1 MAKVEI
7 EFILKNG
14 DKVKTSNE
22 AIIKQLKELGVQ
34 FNVVGEEAEASGKKV
49 QAASEGNAQALN
61 NEAAAVDNAAE
72 SYKDIL
78 SEYKANEKELKAL
91 AIAEQ
96 TGTERYKEL
105 QEKVSAAADALDD
118 AARQKRFNKSGA
130 DALIGSIGGL
140 ANGFQAAQGAIAL
153 FGGESENVQKALL
166 KVQGAM
172 ALAQG
177 IEGLKDAGDAFVALG
192 KNAVK
197 AFGSV
202 KAAIAGTGIGL
213 LLVAIPTLIAY
224 WDDLTAALNGTAA
237 AQEEFNKKQD
247 ETNKKFAGEL
257 SENLRKITTE
267 FEDYELTLRTI
278 SELAGK
284 DFGTGLFDPSNLKEF
299 IKFFPEAAK
308 LTGKETDYIDKA
320 NKIYQRRIQLKK
332 DEVTYQSNV
341 LKIQELN
348 LQVEK
353 NMKDT
358 EDARRVRN
366 DDLVETLN
374 DQFKSLMRQTSSL
387 RDINA
392 QLKTNIVTAQTGID
406 QDLKGIEDA
415 EKAKAQAEENRKKRE
430 AAAVTDARRRVEL
443 IDNELQKRLAALD
456 QQYSE
461 DKKKAKENFESL
473 RLLEQL
479 YLKNRQ
485 KILAEFSESYK
496 KETTQIYVELANMA
510 QGDYTLQEQLLVE
523 SNNRRLKDLI
533 TFQQQQ
539 LVFVKA
545 NNGDIAAEEAR
556 QANDRE
562 ALTKLGEELVL
573 KARRTAL
580 INGYKTLLEAEKS
593 LNKDRLEEIKKGN
606 GITEDLAKISLAVF
620 KLDNAE
626 RVRLEQ
632 TAIRAATES
641 DAKSILEKI
650 QNKDVEVSTLTEK
663 QKGLYD
669 EYQKLLK
676 ENEGDEQ
683 KTKDAIKAFNDKFT
697 ESEILR
703 VQKFY
708 KELTD
713 QREKDFINETAYNDK
728 VKALTEGNVDA
739 KLTDDNNYYT
749 QLNKIQKDYLND
761 YEGYIKEKE
770 KLDAD
775 YATKALQRELALV
788 DGKIA
793 AAEKDPTFDPVKL
806 RELKNEKLKI
816 EGEIATAT
824 INLNKKVTDNS
835 KTEAQKR
842 YDAFVKGF
850 QQFLSTLSE
859 VANAIDEFY
868 ALQEAKT
875 NAFYDNEVK
884 KNTDARDAEVNNYAL
899 TAEEKQNISDEYALK
914 ETALEEKRNEELK
927 KIRKKQADFDFG
939 VQLAQIAGNT
949 ALGIAQINANPAV
962 NLDISQ
968 TLRAILTGLIIASG
982 IAQTAAAIAAREQ
995 VKALGKGGI
1004 LDGPSHAAGGIMVGN
1019 TGISVEGGEAVIN
1032 KKSTAMYGA
1041 LLSAINVAGGGNALT
1056 PNFSGGMAL
1065 GGQMMFNPNSIT
1077 QAIQQGIQNGT
1088 NLTKA
1093 YILSSDVQSDAIKTS
1108 RIKRQTT
1115 Y

>member
-34 FNVVGEEAEASGKKV
+34 FNVVGEEAEESGKKV
-49 QAASEGNAQALN
+49 KAASEGNTQALDK
-61 NEAAAVDNAAE
+61 EADAVDNAAK

-96 TGTERYKEL
+96 TGTARYKEL
-105 QEKVSAAADALDD
+105 QESVAAAADALDD

-140 ANGFQAAQGAIAL
+140 ANGFAAAQGAIAL

-177 IEGLKDAGDAFVALG
+177 IEGLKDAGDAFTALG

-213 LLVAIPTLIAY
+213 LIVGLPLLIGY
-224 WDDLTAALNGTAA
+224 WDELTAALNGTAA
-237 AQEEFNKKQD
+237 AQEEFNKKQS
-247 ETNKKFAGEL
+247 ETNKKFADEL
-257 SENLRKITTE
+257 SVNLQKVIND
-267 FEDYELTLRTI
+267 FDDYELTLRKV
-278 SELAGK
+278 SEAAGK
-284 DFGTGLFDPSNLKEF
+284 GDGLFDPANLKEF
-299 IKFFPEAAK
+299 IKYFPEAAK

-320 NKIYQRRIQLKK
+320 NKIYQRRIELKK
-332 DEVTYQSNV
+332 DEVKYQTNIN
-341 LKIQELN
+341 KITELTAQYN
-348 LQVEK
+348 QI
-353 NMKDT
+353 MKDT
-358 EDARRVRN
+358 DEARRVGN
-366 DDLVETLN
+366 KALVTELN
-374 DQFKSLMRQTSSL
+374 NQFDSVLRQIGGL
-387 RDINA
+387 RDTNA
-392 QLKTNIVTAQTGID
+392 QLKTNIVTAQNGID
-406 QDLKGIEDA
+406 ADLKGIEDA
-415 EKAKAQAEENRKKRE
+415 EKAKTKAEDDRKKRE
-430 AAAVTDARRRVEL
+430 AAAITDARRRIEL
-443 IDNELQKRLAALD
+443 IDNELQKKLAALD

-461 DKKKAKENFESL
+461 DKKKAKENFENL
-473 RLLEQL
+473 KVLEQL

-485 KILAEFSESYK
+485 KILADFSESYK
-496 KETTQIYVELANMA
+496 KETSQIYVELAAMA

-523 SNNRRLKDLI
+523 SNSKRLKELV

-539 LVFVKA
+539 LVFIKA
-545 NNGDIAAEEAR
+545 NGGDVVAEEAR
-556 QANDRE
+556 QAKDRE
-562 ALTKLGEELVL
+562 ALSKLGEELIL
-573 KARRTAL
+573 KARKNAL
-580 INGYKTLLEAEKS
+580 INGYKTLLDAEKS
-593 LNKDRLEEIKKGN
+593 LNKDRLDEIKKGN
-606 GITEDLAKISLAVF
+606 NITEDLAKISLAVF

-683 KTKDAIKAFNDKFT
+683 KTKDAILAFNQKFT
-697 ESEILR
+697 DDEIKR

-728 VKALTEGNVDA
+728 VKALNEGNVER
-739 KLTDDNNYYT
+739 KLADDNAYFIE
-749 QLNKIQKDYLND
+749 LAKIQTQYLND
-761 YEGYIKEKE
+761 YEGYTKAKE
-770 KLDAD
+770 KLDID
-775 YATKALQRELALV
+775 YANKALKRELDLV
-788 DGKIA
+788 NGKIA
-793 AAEKDPTFDPVKL
+793 AAEKDPSFDTAKL
-806 RELKNEKLKI
+806 KELQNEKLKI
-816 EGEIATAT
+816 ETEIATAT
-824 INLNKKVTDNS
+824 INLDKKVTDSS

-842 YDAFVKGF
+842 YDNQTKLI

-868 ALQEAKT
+868 ALQQAKT
-875 NAFYDNEVK
+875 NAFYDNEIK

-899 TAEEKQNISDEYALK
+899 TSEEKQNISDEYALR

-949 ALGIAQINANPAV
+949 ALGIMQINANPAV
-962 NLDISQ
+962 NLDITQ
-968 TLRAILTGLIIASG
+968 TLRAILTGLIITAG
-982 IAQTAAAIAAREQ
+982 IAQIAAATAAREQ
-995 VKALGKGGI
+995 VKSLAKGGI
-1004 LDGPSHAAGGIMVGN
+1004 LDGPSHAAGGIIVGN
-1019 TGISVEGGEAVIN
+1019 TGIEVEGGEAVIN
-1032 KKSTAMYGA
+1032 KRSTAMYGS
-1041 LLSAINVAGGGNALT
+1041 LLSAINVAGGGNPLS

-1065 GGQMMFNPNSIT
+1065 GGQMMFDTNSIT

-1088 NLTKA
+1088 NMTKA

-1108 RIKRQTT
+1108 RIRRQTK